1 MNFYKAV
8 VMKNPSNSRYEECA
22 RGLKQFEAEYGED
35 WDGTMVEYDND
46 FVRLPMYVFR
56 AAGEG
61 NFRTVLQWLGK
72 GNIKERVN
80 AKLEDAGNVCLLV
93 TAAVNQEYNLMSYLL
108 LNGAG
113 VNIIEAHG
121 KSVLSLVCG
130 DEVDNSEA
138 MRLLLGWGA
147 ELFLDGK
154 HVTSQEKKLRLCGS
168 FAKQGNFAIAKLII
182 SDLGG
187 RRCEIISVPNTRS
200 DLVGK
205 TCVVEEYITKSNQYK
220 VKMEFTNE
228 VMLLGV
234 NELKRRDRTPQ
245 DPGYYV
251 ECKNNR
257 LIRRDFK
264 SNEECQAF
272 IANLSADEEE
282 LSEVDPEKEAKAEQA
297 AADLLAEL
305 GLDDLEGP
313 SSNAAQKEK
322 QSVSAGKKKKKR
334 GGKKKGRK

>member
-1 MNFYKAV
+1 
-8 VMKNPSNSRYEECA
+8 MKFSKSLLPDKSDSDHEEHA
-22 RGLKQFEAEYGED
+22 RTVKQFEAKYGED
-35 WDGTMVEYDND
+35 WEDTMIEYSSDS
-46 FVRLPMYVFR
+46 VSLPKYV
-56 AAGEG
+56 ALSTGE
-61 NFRTVLQWLGK
+61 NFRTALQWLSK
-72 GNIKERVN
+72 GNIRDKVN
-80 AKLEDAGNVCLLV
+80 AKCEDGGNMGLLYL
-93 TAAVNQEYNLMSYLL
+93 AAVYQCHDLMRYLL
-108 LNGAG
+108 LNGAD
-113 VNIIEAHG
+113 VNILESFGATA
-121 KSVLSLVCG
+121 LYMVCF
-130 DEVDNSEA
+130 SEDDHSQTA
-138 MRLLLGWGA
+138 RLLLCWGA
-147 ELFLDGK
+147 EFFQEGK
-154 HVTSQEKKLRLCGS
+154 QITKEEKLELCGTL
-168 FAKQGNFAIAKLII
+168 AKRGNFAIAKLMS

-187 RRCEIISVPNTRS
+187 RRREIVSVPNTRS